1 MVSELL
7 CLCGLE
13 QPLLPGSPGSI
24 HRGHR
29 RPGPVLRCLWVM
41 EEAAF
46 FFFLIFYTLISGK
59 FTEACVSLIINFN
72 VDSD

>member
-46 FFFLIFYTLISGK
+46 FFFFNLLYSDLWQIHRGL
-59 FTEACVSLIINFN
+59 CVS
-72 VDSD
+72 DY

>member
-7 CLCGLE
+7 CLCALE
-13 QPLLPGSPGSI
+13 QPLLPWSPGSI

-41 EEAAF
+41 KEAAF
-46 FFFLIFYTLISGK
+46 FFLLNLLYSDLWQIHRGL
-59 FTEACVSLIINFN
+59 CVS
-72 VDSD
+72 DY

>member
-1 MVSELL
+1 MVSGLL
-7 CLCGLE
+7 CLCVLE
-13 QPLLPGSPGSI
+13 LPLLPWSPGSS

-46 FFFLIFYTLISGK
+46 FFFFLNLLY
-59 FTEACVSLIINFN
+59 
-72 VDSD
+72 SDL